1 MKLLILTVVILA
13 VSAFGFLLPQDTSH
27 VAMDVPVGVTVDTA
41 TAIDHLSSEIN
52 TVLHNRVIRGSTMG
66 VKVYSLSSRK
76 DIFAYRAS
84 DPVTPAST
92 MKLLTSST
100 ALSLFGPSYK
110 IRTEI
115 RADNFSKGTVG
126 GNIYIKGFGDPTF
139 SIHDLDSLVQELRN
153 IGLRKV
159 TGDVIGDGSYFD
171 QVYQRVKY
179 SGDPEMVEATP
190 PVSALVLDRN
200 AVTIIASSGAAGEKV
215 RLQTIPHDPNIV
227 FVDNART
234 GGAKPAAHAKRKK
247 RRAIAEDMQTPHI
260 IFASYVMPVRYGRHL
275 GKHKRIVHSSLSF
288 SESYSKSGKEVVTVS
303 GRLPLGRTV
312 SHHIEFRDPTLS
324 IAAILKARLESEG
337 IEVGG
342 DATTG
347 KAPVKTQVLVKKET
361 PLLDVLALLNKN
373 SDNYAAEQVFK
384 MIGAEKCCVP
394 GMDCGLADT
403 SVKYIKAFL
412 NSSHINT
419 AQCSIHDGSGLS
431 HRAQVTPNL
440 VVGILEKMHG
450 SDSLFKPFYN
460 TMGVAGVDGTIHHR
474 MIGTSAENDVHAKT
488 GTLNG
493 VSALAGYVNT
503 RDGELWAFDITMNN
517 TRVYSARKIQDKI
530 VELLA
535 GFSYNANQ

>member
-1 MKLLILTVVILA
+1 MKLLLLTVVILA
-13 VSAFGFLLPQDTSH
+13 ISAFGFLLPADTSH
-27 VAMDVPVGVTVDTA
+27 AAVDVPVGVTVDTA
-41 TAIDHLSSEIN
+41 TAIESLSNEIS
-52 TVLHNRVIRGSTMG
+52 TVLHNRFLRGSTLG
-66 VKVYSLSSRK
+66 VKVYSISSRK
-76 DIFAYRAS
+76 DIFDYRAS

-115 RADNFSKGTVG
+115 RADNFSHGTVD

-179 SGDPEMVEATP
+179 SGDPELVEATP

-200 AVTIIASSGAAGEKV
+200 AVTIIAASGAPGEKV

-234 GGAKPAAHAKRKK
+234 GGAKHAPHARRKK
-247 RRAIAEDMQTPHI
+247 RRSIAEEMQSPHI
-260 IFASYVMPVRYGRHL
+260 VFASYTIPIRYVHRGRRR
-275 GKHKRIVHSSLSF
+275 RIARSLLSF
-288 SESYSKSGKEVVTVS
+288 SESYSKTGKMVVTVS

-312 SHHIEFRDPTLS
+312 SHHVEFRDPTLS

-337 IEVGG
+337 IEIKG

-347 KAPVKTQVLVKKET
+347 ETPLKAQVLVKKET

-412 NSSHINT
+412 TSSHINCS
-419 AQCSIHDGSGLS
+419 QCAIHDGS
-431 HRAQVTPNL
+431 
-440 VVGILEKMHG
+440 
-450 SDSLFKPFYN
+450 
-460 TMGVAGVDGTIHHR
+460 
-474 MIGTSAENDVHAKT
+474 
-488 GTLNG
+488 
-493 VSALAGYVNT
+493 
-503 RDGELWAFDITMNN
+503 
-517 TRVYSARKIQDKI
+517 
-530 VELLA
+530 
-535 GFSYNANQ
+535 